1 MRSLLK
7 FILNIAAGFFFYMIS
22 LLSFINE
29 PAMASGKWWIA
40 LGFSIP
46 AFITLYGGLALNSFR
61 NWQRSTGIVLLSSCG
76 ATIFYIFMLACLLTS
91 SEFRLMIKPETLI
104 FFSDYV
110 SGGFVILCI
119 GTLGFLM
126 LKINNATAEQY
137 APTDAK
143 MLRR

>member
-1 MRSLLK
+1 MRSLFSVL
-7 FILNIAAGFFFYMIS
+7 LNIVAGFFFYMVS

-46 AFITLYGGLALNSFR
+46 ALIALCGGLALNGFR
-61 NWQRSTGIVLLSSCG
+61 HWQRSTGIVLLLSCG
-76 ATIFYIFMLACLLTS
+76 VTAFIVFTFACLLTS
-91 SEFRLMIKPETLI
+91 SEFRLMVKPETVN

-119 GTLGFLM
+119 GALGFLM
-126 LKINNATAEQY
+126 LKVNNATAEQY
-137 APTDAK
+137 APADAE
-143 MLRR
+143 MPRR